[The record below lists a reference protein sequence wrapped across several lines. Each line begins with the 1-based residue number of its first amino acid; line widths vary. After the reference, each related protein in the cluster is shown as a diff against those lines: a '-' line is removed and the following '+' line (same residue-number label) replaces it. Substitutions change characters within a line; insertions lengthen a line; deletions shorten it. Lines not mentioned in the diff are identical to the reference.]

1 MLTGPGHDR
10 AMQGPV
16 SLAPRTIILALAALG
31 SLAAL
36 ASAGGP
42 TPPDCRAE
50 QLARETPEPGFVALA
65 GKGDAACLERFRA
78 Q

>member
-1 MLTGPGHDR
+1 MLTGAGEIR
-10 AMQGPV
+10 MMQGPV

-36 ASAGGP
+36 AATGGP
-42 TPPDCRAE
+42 TPPRFRAE
-50 QLARETPEPGFVALA
+50 EQARQTPGPGF
-65 GKGDAACLERFRA
+65 GRGDAACLERFRA